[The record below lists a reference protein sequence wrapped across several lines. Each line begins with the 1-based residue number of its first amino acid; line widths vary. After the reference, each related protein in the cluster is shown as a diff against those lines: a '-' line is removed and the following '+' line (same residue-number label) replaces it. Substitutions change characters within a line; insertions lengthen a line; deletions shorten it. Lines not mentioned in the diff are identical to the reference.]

1 MLQYFWLLLVSLCW
15 AGTAASAP
23 ESAIAFHSEAAA
35 AGEYIL
41 LKDVAELPPDMAQ
54 ACGQA
59 LVWTAP
65 PPGQV
70 YTLTRDFLQHR
81 LTQLGLEDLLARAAI
96 PPAIQVRQTGTF
108 LTKEQVDAALRRYL
122 LTHSPR
128 PTPQVHLEIMPLE
141 EPVLWSE
148 DMALEVLPHKNSRLA
163 GEVTVE
169 MGLMKQGQLHR
180 RFKVRGKVIWEREVV
195 CAARPLAP
203 RTVISP
209 DDIRLCRRD
218 ITGKGPGEY
227 FVSPEQVLGRVL
239 TRELGPQEILTQ
251 RHLSHEPLIHRGEEV
266 TVILEDTQGL
276 AITTKAV
283 AREPGYP
290 GRPIRMLNPK
300 SKKEFQA
307 LVVDAKT
314 VKVTL

>member
-1 MLQYFWLLLVSLCW
+1 MLQSFWLFLVSLCW
-15 AGTAASAP
+15 AGTAAAAP
-23 ESAIAFHSEAAA
+23 EAAIAFRAEAAA

-41 LKDVAELPPDMAQ
+41 LKDVVELPADMAQ
-54 ACGQA
+54 ACGQS

-70 YTLTRDFLQHR
+70 YTLTRDFLQYR

-96 PPAIQVRQTGTF
+96 PPAIQVRQTGTY
-108 LTKEQVDAALRRYL
+108 LTKEQVDAAFRRYL
-122 LTHSPR
+122 LTHSPWPAR
-128 PTPQVHLEIMPLE
+128 QVRLEIMPLE

-148 DMALEVLPHKNSRLA
+148 DMTLEVLPPKNSRLA
-163 GEVTVE
+163 GEVTLE

-180 RFKVRGKVIWEREVV
+180 RFKVRGRVIWEREVV

-203 RTVISP
+203 RTVIGP
-209 DDIRLCRRD
+209 DDISLYRRD
-218 ITGKGPGEY
+218 VTGLGPEEY

-239 TRELGPQEILTQ
+239 SRGLGPQEILTL

-266 TVILEDTQGL
+266 TVILEDNQGL

-307 LVVDAKT
+307 LVVDART